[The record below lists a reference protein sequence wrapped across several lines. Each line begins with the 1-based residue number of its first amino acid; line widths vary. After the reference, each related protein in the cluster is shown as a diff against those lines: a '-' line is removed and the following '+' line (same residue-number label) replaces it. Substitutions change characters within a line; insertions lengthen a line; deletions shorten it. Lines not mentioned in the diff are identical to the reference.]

1 MLLKWNKTIVVVGC
15 VDVASQIFFPL
26 GKKVAF
32 LVPLFKI
39 KARHK
44 DTKQNNMYKVKVNFK
59 RIQMESDVQS
69 S

>member
-1 MLLKWNKTIVVVGC
+1 MLLKWNKTIVVFGR

-26 GKKVAF
+26 KKVAL

-39 KARHK
+39 KTRHK
-44 DTKQNNMYKVKVNFK
+44 DTKQNNTYKVKVNFK
-59 RIQMESDVQS
+59 RIQMESEVQS